1 MRNIV
6 ATIQAEQ
13 NDIIRD
19 VKHDLLL
26 VQGVAGS
33 GKTSAILQRIAFL
46 LYHSRDKLNA
56 EQIVLFSPNLLFSHY
71 ISEVL
76 PSLGEKNMRQI
87 TLAEFLNNRF
97 EGLQV
102 ESLFDKYEKKI
113 TSSKK
118 QIQLKVL
125 KKIQNLCI
133 QLKNMS
139 KMLAHPN

>member
-1 MRNIV
+1 
-6 ATIQAEQ
+6 
-13 NDIIRD
+13 
-19 VKHDLLL
+19 
-26 VQGVAGS
+26 
-33 GKTSAILQRIAFL
+33 
-46 LYHSRDKLNA
+46 
-56 EQIVLFSPNLLFSHY
+56 
-71 ISEVL
+71 
-76 PSLGEKNMRQI
+76 MRQI

-125 KKIQNLCI
+125 RKIHNLCI